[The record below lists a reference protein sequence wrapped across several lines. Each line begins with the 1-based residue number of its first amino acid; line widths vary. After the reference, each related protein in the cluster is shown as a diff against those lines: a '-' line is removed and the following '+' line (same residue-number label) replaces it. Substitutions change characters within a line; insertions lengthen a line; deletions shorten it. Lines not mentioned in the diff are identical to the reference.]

1 MIAPSFRL
9 FLMTLLCSAVDI
21 KGFSIVQ
28 TTLWSPG
35 TKRHNVLAA
44 AGTEASS
51 SFESVEQAQE
61 KDDVAVVVTKED
73 EEEFLKRCKALCDL
87 RNLPLEK
94 VKNGRDLASVALSPV
109 KPGRL
114 FRTGRMSDATE
125 NDVNLLFN
133 ELNITTVVDLRSP
146 TELKDDENLMREA
159 VFGNFTNILWRERRG
174 GCLTQLAPGQ
184 PPIKKR
190 FWNRFKKQNDNN
202 NKSKNGGNNAAAGAV
217 EDDIVAEVEDDEEM
231 IVDVDSCSPL
241 EEIRLEPGRKE
252 RHFVSVMN
260 ELKYVKGTVSK
271 VRKRDLT
278 KSLLKSPGALVS
290 RRVRN
295 SVKKPFLDEINGGGL
310 PMVNDMLLRYGAPG
324 IKYVLEL
331 CADRR
336 RHPIAFYCT
345 AGKDRTGVISAL
357 ILRLCGVPKESIVED
372 YTLSANV
379 YAEMND
385 HKAMV
390 GALSQRSLDPKTFL
404 GAPSYVMEDTLDAL
418 EEAYG
423 SVEEYL
429 TSIGFGPEQQQ
440 KLKDAC
446 MN

>member
-1 MIAPSFRL
+1 MQPHSSNL
-9 FLMTLLCSAVDI
+9 
-21 KGFSIVQ
+21 KGFSGSLHSGI
-28 TTLWSPG
+28 
-35 TKRHNVLAA
+35 
-44 AGTEASS
+44 
-51 SFESVEQAQE
+51 ESLEQQQE
-61 KDDVAVVVTKED
+61 ELER
-73 EEEFLKRCKALCDL
+73 EEEQEFLSRCKALCDL
-87 RNLPLEK
+87 RNIPLEK
-94 VKNGRDLASVALSPV
+94 VKNARDLASVAESPV
-109 KPGRL
+109 KRGRL
-114 FRTGRMSDATE
+114 FRTGRMSDASEKDT
-125 NDVNLLFN
+125 NLLFN

-174 GCLTQLAPGQ
+174 CVTPLPAGQ
-184 PPIKKR
+184 SPLKRR
-190 FWNRFKKQNDNN
+190 FWSRLGG
-202 NKSKNGGNNAAAGAV
+202 KSDSSSKDEDPV
-217 EDDIVAEVEDDEEM
+217 EDIDDDEDM
-231 IVDVDSCSPL
+231 IVDVAGCSTLGELPV
-241 EEIRLEPGRKE
+241 GRKE

-331 CADRR
+331 CSDKS

-345 AGKDRTGVISAL
+345 AGKDRTGVITAI

-404 GAPSYVMEDTLDAL
+404 GAPSYVMEDTLDAM
-418 EEAYG
+418 EEQYG
-423 SVEEYL
+423 NVEGYL
-429 TSIGFGPEQQQ
+429 DSIGFGPEQRE

-446 MN
+446 LN